1 MTEIVLASNNK
12 KKIAELQY
20 LFDSA
25 NIGGVKILSL
35 RDIGY
40 TDDIEE
46 YGRSFEENSLI
57 KACVPAS
64 LGYIGIADDSGLC
77 VDALG
82 GEPGIYSARYSEDEG
97 AAEDRDAANRVK
109 LLRKLEA
116 TPDEERGGAFVCVMS
131 AVFPEKLGF
140 SVPER
145 CRASEEQASFTA
157 VERSRSLTVR
167 GECRGFITRE
177 EIGEGG
183 FGYDNLFY
191 SPELTKTFAEASADE
206 KNGVSHRGRAVG
218 KFVKILA
225 DIIGSAE

>member
-12 KKIAELQY
+12 KKIAELQF

-25 NIGGVKILSL
+25 DMGEVKILSL

-40 TDDIEE
+40 TDEIEE

-57 KACVPAS
+57 KASVPAK

-97 AAEDRDAANRVK
+97 EADDRDAANRVK
-109 LLRKLEA
+109 LLRKLES
-116 TPDEERGGAFVCVMS
+116 TPDTDRGGAFVCVMS
-131 AVFPEKLGF
+131 AVFPEKGEYTI
-140 SVPER
+140 PE
-145 CRASEEQASFTA
+145 CYRADADTASFAGTD
-157 VERSRSLTVR
+157 RSRAITVR

-177 EIGEGG
+177 EKGEGG

-191 SPELTKTFAEASADE
+191 SPELNKTFAEATGDE
-206 KNGVSHRGRAVG
+206 KSSVSHRGRAVRR
-218 KFVKILA
+218 FVEMLSE
-225 DIIGSAE
+225 IIGQ